1 MTDILEN
8 ELSSDHEDSIDG
20 IVNQIKNN
28 NNNNNN
34 EHSRIPSVIVE
45 STIPTRKDSIV
56 IPSISN
62 GSISSTHRI
71 DENTLSTN
79 NTLLPVCTS
88 NSLGKNCS
96 ARSTRDISTLNLGD
110 LSSTPLLLLDNP
122 VSTSPGPPVNERSE
136 PTEAATFIQCRSF
149 PLSSSSSSS
158 SSDQSCEVSVVP
170 ERFQS

>member
-1 MTDILEN
+1 MTDIVEN

-28 NNNNNN
+28 NNNN
-34 EHSRIPSVIVE
+34 EPSRIPSVIVE

-79 NTLLPVCTS
+79 NSLLPVCTS

-96 ARSTRDISTLNLGD
+96 GRSTRHFDSKI
-110 LSSTPLLLLDNP
+110 
-122 VSTSPGPPVNERSE
+122 R
-136 PTEAATFIQCRSF
+136 
-149 PLSSSSSSS
+149 
-158 SSDQSCEVSVVP
+158 
-170 ERFQS
+170 